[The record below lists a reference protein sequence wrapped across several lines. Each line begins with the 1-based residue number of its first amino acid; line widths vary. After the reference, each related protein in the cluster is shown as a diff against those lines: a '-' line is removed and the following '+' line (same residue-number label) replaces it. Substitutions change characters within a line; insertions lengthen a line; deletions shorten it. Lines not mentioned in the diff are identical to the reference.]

1 MHYKKLATDLDV
13 KFSLIEKQIIFF
25 EKQILKKACNL
36 TKTLNLD
43 PRSQSK
49 IYEKIIEVIEMNLV
63 SLRT

>member
-13 KFSLIEKQIIFF
+13 KFILIEKQIIFF